1 VVLVPAIDI
10 SAPLTVGKCLS
21 PYISP
26 LEEKTPMAMPGQ
38 HSRGRKPAGL
48 LARYADTF
56 GEMQLRKYTERAI
69 RAARAEAELNSRS
82 KSAFLSTMSHEL
94 KTPLNAIIGFSDLM
108 KTGATRPQDT
118 AEYSLHIANAGR
130 RLLDVV
136 SDVLDMSRLESGSL
150 SLDRREC
157 LIGEVLE
164 IAVENAQPLFAA
176 KQQAI
181 DLRLEAG
188 LPAFEGDSRR
198 LRQLFANLLSNAS
211 KFTPEQGR
219 ILVMAK
225 AVKNTI
231 TIAIADTGIGMTHEQ
246 MVLALKPFAQV
257 QDHLARTQ
265 EGTGLGLPLAMGLVK
280 LHGGSLHLD
289 SQPGAGTTA
298 IVTLPHTVAHAATT
312 PIGKVA

>member
-1 VVLVPAIDI
+1 
-10 SAPLTVGKCLS
+10 
-21 PYISP
+21 
-26 LEEKTPMAMPGQ
+26 MAMPG
-38 HSRGRKPAGL
+38 HFSRGRKPAGL

-69 RAARAEAELNSRS
+69 RAARAEAELSSRS

-94 KTPLNAIIGFSDLM
+94 KTPLNAIIGFSDLIRQ
-108 KTGATRPQDT
+108 TGAVRPDE
-118 AEYSLHIANAGR
+118 ASEYAQHISHAGR

-150 SLDRREC
+150 TLDRREC

-164 IAVENAQPLFAA
+164 IAVENAQAQFAA
-176 KQQAI
+176 KQQQVDI
-181 DLRLEAG
+181 RLDAG
-188 LPAFEGDSRR
+188 LPEFEGDPKR

-211 KFTPEQGR
+211 KFTPEKGR

-225 AVKNTI
+225 AARDSI
-231 TIAIADTGIGMTHEQ
+231 TIAIADTGVGMTHEQ
-246 MVLALKPFAQV
+246 IVLALKPFAQV
-257 QDHLARTQ
+257 QEHLARTQ
-265 EGTGLGLPLAMGLVK
+265 EGAGLGLPLAMGLVK

-298 IVTLPHTVAHAATT
+298 IVTLPRNIAHTATT
-312 PIGKVA
+312 PSAIGKVA